1 MATEDRNGCLHGE
14 DDGKF
19 VAKTDT
25 DKKAYD
31 SKDNFSE
38 LKKKVAKATMMTK
51 QEWALWYKAVAEN
64 KNLVIGRK
72 K

>member
-19 VAKTDT
+19 VAKTNT

-31 SKDNFSE
+31 SKDDFGE
-38 LKKKVAKATMMTK
+38 LKKKVAKATAMTK
-51 QEWALWYKAVAEN
+51 QEWALWYKAVA
-64 KNLVIGRK
+64 
-72 K
+72 